1 MFQRIQTVYL
11 FLAALLAALYLYS
24 PVMIFESGT
33 FSESLRA
40 WEMKYWIAGYYVYV
54 IAIAAGISIGAS
66 LLATALF
73 KFPMLQKLLTLLS
86 IAAMLSCFIYVL
98 QKWYLEDYR
107 QDTIFYWG
115 NITPWLVI
123 VLNILAFRG
132 ISKDQDLLK
141 SYDRMR

>member
-1 MFQRIQTVYL
+1 
-11 FLAALLAALYLYS
+11 
-24 PVMIFESGT
+24 
-33 FSESLRA
+33 
-40 WEMKYWIAGYYVYV
+40 MKYWIAGYYVYV

-115 NITPWLVI
+115 NITPWVVI
-123 VLNILAFRG
+123 ILNALAIRG